1 MLRPRVIPVLLLK
14 GRGVYKT
21 VGFKDPKYV
30 GDPINALRIFAEKE
44 ADEVMVLDISAS
56 HDGADPQFDLIRDLA
71 GECFMP
77 LSYGGGV
84 RSVDQVRTILKLGV
98 EKIVLNTTAHKDPE
112 LITRIAAYGGS
123 SAVVV
128 CIDAKRKL
136 LGGYEGFVR
145 GGREATGRDPVQL
158 AREAARRGAG
168 EIVINSIDRDGR
180 QNGYDLDLVGQ
191 VAGSVDVPVVA
202 CGGAG
207 TIDHIR
213 EVISRGAAA
222 AAAGS
227 MFVFQG
233 RHRAV
238 LISYLRP
245 EQIDTLLIK

>member
-112 LITRIAAYGGS
+112 LISRIAAYGGS

-238 LISYLRP
+238 LISYPRP